1 LTYRIE
7 FTLGGIWISRGLGD
21 KSLLQVD
28 LGGLWKA
35 STKCPGSSNNSE
47 IAVTGLFYS
56 LYNGASD
63 YNSSRDA
70 MSPIPVV
77 YAVFACGNIAVVCL
91 QTCTMVAYC
100 LTEESTEV
108 SGLGSIL
115 KKRAIGKKELS
126 KGNDLQRDD
135 RFNEVESD
143 AEGDGPEGSGLV
155 SVATCIVTDAAN
167 NDIARPP
174 HKASYSVKSV
184 FQDGKQVISISFISL
199 NCAVDSSSSEISTK
213 CNTARGESE
222 SQDRIDVRLRSRSN
236 SDVYSTSS
244 SCKGTLSDEQL
255 GNPRYLLVVVGTNLV
270 TYDITKF
277 CKLSVQLG
285 RPKRSYSV
293 TGYNSDSNDPTP
305 EVKSYSHPLPSDDFL
320 SDLSSNLL
328 TVDKLSFRLHTRL

>member
-1 LTYRIE
+1 
-7 FTLGGIWISRGLGD
+7 
-21 KSLLQVD
+21 LQVD

-199 NCAVDSSSSEISTK
+199 NCAVNSSSSETSTK

>member
-1 LTYRIE
+1 V
-7 FTLGGIWISRGLGD
+7 WISRGLGD
-21 KSLLQVD
+21 KSLVQID

-47 IAVTGLFYS
+47 IAVTALFYS
-56 LYNGASD
+56 LYSGASD
-63 YNSSRDA
+63 YNSGRDTL
-70 MSPIPVV
+70 SPIPVV
-77 YAVFACGNIAVVCL
+77 YAIFACGNIAVVCL

-115 KKRAIGKKELS
+115 KKRTMAKKELG
-126 KGNDLQRDD
+126 KGTDFQRDD
-135 RFNEVESD
+135 RFNEFESD

-155 SVATCIVTDAAN
+155 SVATCTVTDAAN
-167 NDIARPP
+167 NDIARPL
-174 HKASYSVKSV
+174 HKATYSVKSV
-184 FQDGKQVISISFISL
+184 FQNGKQVISISFISL
-199 NCAVDSSSSEISTK
+199 SCPVDSSSSESSTK

-222 SQDRIDVRLRSRSN
+222 NQDRIDVRLRSRSN
-236 SDVYSTSS
+236 SDVHSTSS
-244 SCKGTLSDEQL
+244 SSKGTLSDEQL

-305 EVKSYSHPLPSDDFL
+305 EVE
-320 SDLSSNLL
+320 
-328 TVDKLSFRLHTRL
+328 